1 MDLLAPKLSPSQEDE
16 EMLEY
21 INKNVAEERSNLD
34 RPFTKEQYFLAISNL
49 KNNKSACFDPKNK

>member
-21 INKNVAEERSNLD
+21 INKNVAEER
-34 RPFTKEQYFLAISNL
+34 
-49 KNNKSACFDPKNK
+49 

>member
-34 RPFTKEQYFLAISNL
+34 RPFTKEEYFWLFLTLKTINL
-49 KNNKSACFDPKNK
+49 PVLIG